1 MKILILTVL
10 MLIPARIMA
19 AELLAGPMISHTT
32 TSSAIIWVETD
43 APAKVTVDY
52 WTQTG
57 SAMTI
62 TRAAVE
68 TMTSESYPHTGTV
81 TLNGLVQNTRV
92 HYAISDKWE
101 TDKSSCP
108 PGIPHNARDA
118 AAAK

>member
-1 MKILILTVL
+1 MRILILTVL
-10 MLIPARIMA
+10 MLIPTRMMA

-57 SAMTI
+57 RTMEI
-62 TRAAVE
+62 TRSAAE

-81 TLNGLVQNTRV
+81 TLKGLVQNTRV
-92 HYAISDKWE
+92 HYAIAVNG
-101 TDKSSCP
+101 KSGKSTCP

-118 AAAK
+118 TAAE